1 MGRSVLGEF
10 EHQVMLTLIRLSGE
24 SYSVDLVGELEAR
37 TGREFVV
44 SAVFV
49 ALARLEE
56 KGLLRS
62 RMVTPDAGQGGHARR
77 YFAVTEQGMEALR
90 ESRRTYL
97 SLWDGIEPL
106 LDKG

>member
-1 MGRSVLGEF
+1 MARGGLGEF
-10 EHQVMLTLIRLSGE
+10 EHQVMLTLLRLGGE
-24 SYSVDLVGELEAR
+24 SYSVDLVGELETR

-62 RMVTPDAGQGGHARR
+62 RMVAPGHADGGHARR
-77 YFAVTEQGMEALR
+77 YFALTEAGMDALR
-90 ESRRTYL
+90 ESRRAYL
-97 SLWDGIEPL
+97 SLWEGLEPL
-106 LDKG
+106 LDRG